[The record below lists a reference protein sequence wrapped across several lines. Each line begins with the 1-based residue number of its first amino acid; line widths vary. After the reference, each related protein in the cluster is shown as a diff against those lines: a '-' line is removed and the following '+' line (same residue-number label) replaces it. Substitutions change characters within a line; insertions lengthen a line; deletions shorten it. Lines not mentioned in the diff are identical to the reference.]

1 MTKESPAPTL
11 KAELEIF
18 SALLISSAG
27 LGAGAFLHGI
37 SLSPC
42 IQMIAGQSRMSLV
55 TSFILLQPPSAHVF
69 YPTKSSYPDSVFIS
83 AVWCPS
89 WPCCAPSRGDLWV
102 TESVEF
108 HPEYM
113 RGRQEGCSLHFKSW
127 KHILGA
133 LLLSVLQFLRK
144 TQLRKDFGRNP
155 KLTFACLFQVMH
167 MHACKTQALV
177 VSASG
182 LKAMA
187 WTEIEAHLY
196 KIAFKNSI
204 CQLHTLQRCRAW
216 VVVRRWGC
224 QPGTWA
230 ISLASQQVCSLSLG
244 HFSFPSLFFH
254 L

>member
-1 MTKESPAPTL
+1 
-11 KAELEIF
+11 
-18 SALLISSAG
+18 
-27 LGAGAFLHGI
+27 
-37 SLSPC
+37 
-42 IQMIAGQSRMSLV
+42 MIAGQSRISH
-55 TSFILLQPPSAHVF
+55 SFSDFAPTTLAHVF
-69 YPTKSSYPDSVFIS
+69 YSTKSLCPDSGFTS
-83 AVWCPS
+83 ATQCP
-89 WPCCAPSRGDLWV
+89 PQPLRAPSRGDLWV
-102 TESVEF
+102 TQRVEF

-113 RGRQEGCSLHFKSW
+113 QEREEGSSLHFKSW
-127 KHILGA
+127 KHILRA
-133 LLLSVLQFLRK
+133 LLLSVLQFPRK

-216 VVVRRWGC
+216 VAVRRWGC

-230 ISLASQQVCSLSLG
+230 ISSASRQVCSLSLG
-244 HFSFPSLFFH
+244 HFCIPSLFSLF
-254 L
+254 

>member
-1 MTKESPAPTL
+1 MPRFRIHLCCTMSTPATSRSISGWSVGYPGCWISP
-11 KAELEIF
+11 
-18 SALLISSAG
+18 
-27 LGAGAFLHGI
+27 
-37 SLSPC
+37 
-42 IQMIAGQSRMSLV
+42 R
-55 TSFILLQPPSAHVF
+55 
-69 YPTKSSYPDSVFIS
+69 
-83 AVWCPS
+83 VW
-89 WPCCAPSRGDLWV
+89 
-102 TESVEF
+102 E
-108 HPEYM
+108 
-113 RGRQEGCSLHFKSW
+113 EGEEGSSLHFKSW
-127 KHILGA
+127 KHILRA
-133 LLLSVLQFLRK
+133 PLLSVLQFPRK

-216 VVVRRWGC
+216 VAVRRWGC

-230 ISLASQQVCSLSLG
+230 ISSASRQLCSLSLG
-244 HFSFPSLFFH
+244 HFSFPSLFSLFWNSGRLMLSIYLH
-254 L
+254 LKIVLNRDMSFVTRRLTQHMPKYPKFLGMDLYVCYVQEI